1 MTKKYAERIYAS
13 LTCKLTEDCYVTR
26 VGAHLYDGKLLPG
39 ITYMEA
45 MDQDKDTYKVNVTC
59 WVPDKQLTI
68 KQLVKLL
75 AVWEECVIKEKE

>member
-1 MTKKYAERIYAS
+1 MTKRYAEEIYAS
-13 LTCKLTEDCYVTR
+13 LTCKLTEDCCIVRT
-26 VGAHLYDGKLLPG
+26 GAHLYNGKLLPG

-45 MDQDKDTYKVNVTC
+45 MDQDNGGKTNVTC